1 MRRFGEYYDRRFN
14 NPQLKLLISAI
25 IQRYEHNKKMRI
37 HDRLW
42 HTDDNHLSK
51 MIHLVLTIPG
61 EIGILIKSALYSGLR
76 ERK

>member
-1 MRRFGEYYDRRFN
+1 
-14 NPQLKLLISAI
+14 
-25 IQRYEHNKKMRI
+25 MRI

-51 MIHLVLTIPG
+51 IIHLVLTITG
-61 EIGILIKSALYSGLR
+61 EIGILIKFALYSGFE